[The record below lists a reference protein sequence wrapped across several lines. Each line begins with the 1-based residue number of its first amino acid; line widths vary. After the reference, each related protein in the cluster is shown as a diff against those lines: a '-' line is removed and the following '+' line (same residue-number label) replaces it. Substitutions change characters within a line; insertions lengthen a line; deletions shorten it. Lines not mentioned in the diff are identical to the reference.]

1 MTRLV
6 VDIGGTSIRLAH
18 CRDHSPDL
26 FDISQFT
33 CADYTRVDDVLLEYC
48 ARHKLDNDEFVLAV
62 AGPVDGPLV
71 DITNNQ
77 WEFDAGLLA
86 SVLGI
91 NRYLII
97 NDFT

>member
-1 MTRLV
+1 M
-6 VDIGGTSIRLAH
+6 
-18 CRDHSPDL
+18 
-26 FDISQFT
+26 
-33 CADYTRVDDVLLEYC
+33 
-48 ARHKLDNDEFVLAV
+48 DNDEFVLAV

-71 DITNNQ
+71 DITNNH

-97 NDFT
+97 NDFTAQALLIAGCFRIVKYRRTAS